1 MGLVE
6 ELNLKAAT
14 RYMYDKPIA
23 ALELSNVRDYGL
35 TPKGKP
41 MPQTIEEWKHLVDLD
56 EAAMRRMV
64 EEISKLK
71 SKVNKL
77 TQQKDSLLS
86 RLGESE

>member
-23 ALELSNVRDYGL
+23 ASNVRDYGL

>member
-1 MGLVE
+1 
-6 ELNLKAAT
+6 
-14 RYMYDKPIA
+14 
-23 ALELSNVRDYGL
+23 
-35 TPKGKP
+35 

-56 EAAMRRMV
+56 EAAMHRMV